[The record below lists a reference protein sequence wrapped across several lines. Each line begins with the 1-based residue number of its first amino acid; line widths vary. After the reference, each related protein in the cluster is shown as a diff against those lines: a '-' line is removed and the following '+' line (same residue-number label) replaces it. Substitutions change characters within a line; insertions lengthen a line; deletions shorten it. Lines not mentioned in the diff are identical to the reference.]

1 MRAIYIVVEGQTEE
15 EFVNNLIRKYFLT
28 KNIYD
33 VRAIGMKGNVRYSR
47 YKINIINLLKSQS
60 DILVTSL
67 IDFFHLHTD
76 FPKYYESLKILSPV
90 ERVEFLEKSCS
101 EDINELR
108 YIPYIQLHEFEGLL
122 FTKMDGFELIPAIN
136 NDPIKISELQEI
148 LINYPNPEL
157 INEGSITAPSKRLS
171 NIIPG
176 YRKPLYGP
184 IIALEN
190 TLESVLEKC
199 PRFKNWIDTLIDR
212 MYVS

>member
-1 MRAIYIVVEGQTEE
+1 M
-15 EFVNNLIRKYFLT
+15 
-28 KNIYD
+28 
-33 VRAIGMKGNVRYSR
+33 
-47 YKINIINLLKSQS
+47 
-60 DILVTSL
+60 
-67 IDFFHLHTD
+67 
-76 FPKYYESLKILSPV
+76 
-90 ERVEFLEKSCS
+90 EKSCS

-176 YRKPLYGP
+176 YRKT
-184 IIALEN
+184 
-190 TLESVLEKC
+190 TLRTHNCFRKYFGISFRK
-199 PRFKNWIDTLIDR
+199 
-212 MYVS
+212 VSTIQKLD

>member
-1 MRAIYIVVEGQTEE
+1 MNT
-15 EFVNNLIRKYFLT
+15 
-28 KNIYD
+28 
-33 VRAIGMKGNVRYSR
+33 
-47 YKINIINLLKSQS
+47 
-60 DILVTSL
+60 
-67 IDFFHLHTD
+67 
-76 FPKYYESLKILSPV
+76 
-90 ERVEFLEKSCS
+90 
-101 EDINELR
+101 
-108 YIPYIQLHEFEGLL
+108 
-122 FTKMDGFELIPAIN
+122 AIN

-199 PRFKNWIDTLIDR
+199 PRFKKLD
-212 MYVS
+212 